1 MKKKIVV
8 VLALILIASMVLETG
23 CGKKDAPG
31 PESGTPSSTTED
43 AEEEAEEPA
52 EEAAEEAEETSA
64 VPSELLGTGTDS
76 SYENEFFGIKFEAP
90 EGWYVLSDEERGK
103 AMGIASSEINDEEI
117 LAMFESA
124 GYAIDFYAMD
134 VQNGDAAT
142 GAYSNLNITIQ
153 DVGKLYG
160 MLYSEKEIAEAS
172 IATVEQ
178 ALAAQGATDIKV
190 EVGEAEFLG
199 ETCVSM
205 TTQSKAGGIDMYQKQ
220 VYVKKGSAMA
230 CVTATSFAENKTD
243 EMLAAFKAL

>member
-8 VLALILIASMVLETG
+8 VLALILIASMVFVTG

-31 PESGTPSSTTED
+31 PESMNNNTAEEPAEE
-43 AEEEAEEPA
+43 EEEAEEPA
-52 EEAAEEAEETSA
+52 EEEISA

-76 SYENEFFGIKFEAP
+76 SYENEFFGFKFEAP

-103 AMGIASSEINDEEI
+103 AMGIASSEIDDEEI
-117 LAMFESA
+117 LAMFEST
-124 GYAIDFYAMD
+124 GYAMDFYAMD
-134 VQNGDAAT
+134 VQNGDATT
-142 GAYSNLNITIQ
+142 GAFSNLNITIQ

-178 ALAAQGATDIKV
+178 ALAAQGATDVKV
-190 EVGEAEFLG
+190 EVGESEFLG

-243 EMLAAFKAL
+243 EMLANFKAL